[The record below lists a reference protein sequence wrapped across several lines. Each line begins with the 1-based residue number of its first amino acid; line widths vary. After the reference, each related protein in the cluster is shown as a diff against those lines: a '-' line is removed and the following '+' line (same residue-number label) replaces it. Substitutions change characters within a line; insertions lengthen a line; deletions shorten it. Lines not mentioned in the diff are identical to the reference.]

1 MNIRGQ
7 QAAVWGIWGLLI
19 AYGVLQATAW
29 TISGIPFGP
38 LVALELSAGW
48 IVMIL
53 LALLATRGLGRLS
66 QTLEEA
72 EHAHRVKSTE
82 VEQLQMQS
90 AMLDIIARSV
100 DVPLA
105 FQELAHRI
113 ARLVPCERVGLAL
126 LSNDNTEFQTYT
138 ARVQDRERRSRP
150 RPEVVFKA
158 DRTVIGAVVK
168 SREPMIINDTEKV
181 MADYLDVNVLRTSG
195 FGSGLVLPLISKGR
209 GVGTLNVVS
218 RTTGA
223 FNQQHIDALVPVAE
237 ILAVAHVAQQLQL
250 GLARHRTAESMSELT
265 LGIASEINGALQTII
280 GHCAL
285 LEREYPDL
293 NLTADLAIV
302 VRQSQRIA
310 ALLEKMRADSHERLR
325 RLDEQ
330 VGLGAVE
337 TGAAVESGS

>member
-1 MNIRGQ
+1 MKIRGD
-7 QAAVWGIWGLLI
+7 QAAIWGVWGLLI

-38 LVALELSAGW
+38 LLAMELSAGW

-66 QTLEEA
+66 DTLEEA
-72 EHAHRVKSTE
+72 EHAHRAKSTE
-82 VEQLQMQS
+82 VEQLQMQA

-105 FQELAHRI
+105 FQELAQRI

-126 LSNDNTEFQTYT
+126 LSVDGTEFQTYT

-168 SREPMIINDTEKV
+168 SREPMIISDTQQA

-209 GVGTLNVVS
+209 AVGTLNVVS
-218 RTTGA
+218 RATGA
-223 FNQQHIDALVPVAE
+223 FNQRHVDTLMPVAE
-237 ILAVAHVAQQLQL
+237 ILAVAHVAQQLQVA
-250 GLARHRTAESMSELT
+250 LARQRTVESMSELT
-265 LGIASEINGALQTII
+265 VGIASEINGALQTII
-280 GHCAL
+280 GHCDL
-285 LEREYPDL
+285 LERGYPDT
-293 NLTADLAIV
+293 NLQNDLAVV
-302 VRQSQRIA
+302 VRQAQRISS
-310 ALLEKMRADSHERLR
+310 LLDKMRAAARERLN
-325 RLDEQ
+325 E
-330 VGLGAVE
+330 
-337 TGAAVESGS
+337 AASLLPGV

>member
-1 MNIRGQ
+1 MKLRGH

-29 TISGIPFGP
+29 TITGIPLSP
-38 LVALELSAGW
+38 LVAVEWSAGW

-53 LALLATRGLGRLS
+53 LASLATRSFGRLS
-66 QTLEEA
+66 ETLEDA
-72 EHAHRVKSTE
+72 EDAHRAKSRE
-82 VEQLQMQS
+82 VEQLQMHV

-126 LSNDNTEFQTYT
+126 LNESGTEFQTYT
-138 ARVQDRERRSRP
+138 ARVRDRERRSRP
-150 RPEVVFKA
+150 RPEVVFKT

-168 SREPMIINDTEKV
+168 SREPMIINDTEQV

-195 FGSGLVLPLISKGR
+195 FGSGLVLPLVSKGR

-218 RTTGA
+218 RSTGA
-223 FNQQHIDALVPVAE
+223 FNQQHIETLLPVAE
-237 ILAVAHVAQQLQL
+237 ILAVAYVAQQLQIAV
-250 GLARHRTAESMSELT
+250 ARHRTVESMSELT

-285 LEREYPDL
+285 LGREYPDTGL
-293 NLTADLAIV
+293 QADLAIIV
-302 VRQSQRIA
+302 QQSQRIS
-310 ALLEKMRADSHERLR
+310 ALLEKMRTASHERLR
-325 RLDEQ
+325 QLDEQ
-330 VGLGAVE
+330 VGLG
-337 TGAAVESGS
+337 

>member
-1 MNIRGQ
+1 
-7 QAAVWGIWGLLI
+7 
-19 AYGVLQATAW
+19 
-29 TISGIPFGP
+29 
-38 LVALELSAGW
+38 
-48 IVMIL
+48 MIL

-66 QTLEEA
+66 HTLEEA
-72 EHAHRVKSTE
+72 EHAHRAKSSE
-82 VEQLQMQS
+82 VEQLQMQA

-126 LSNDNTEFQTYT
+126 LSDDGTEFQTYT

-168 SREPMIINDTEKV
+168 SRKPMIISDTEQI

-209 GVGTLNVVS
+209 AVGTLNVVS
-218 RTTGA
+218 RGTGA
-223 FNQQHIDALVPVAE
+223 FNQQHIDTLMPVAE
-237 ILAVAHVAQQLQL
+237 ILAVTYVAQHLQIA
-250 GLARHRTAESMSELT
+250 LARHSTVESMSELM

-280 GHCAL
+280 GHCDL
-285 LEREYPDL
+285 LERGYPDT
-293 NLTADLAIV
+293 NLQTDLSII
-302 VRQSQRIA
+302 VRQAQRIS
-310 ALLEKMRADSHERLR
+310 ALLDKMRAASTERLK
-325 RLDEQ
+325 Q
-330 VGLGAVE
+330 VDQEVSQGAKAE
-337 TGAAVESGS
+337 TGG

>member
-1 MNIRGQ
+1 MKIRGD
-7 QAAVWGIWGLLI
+7 QAAIWGVWGLLI

-38 LVALELSAGW
+38 LLAMELSAGW

-66 QTLEEA
+66 DTLEEA
-72 EHAHRVKSTE
+72 EHAHRAKSTE
-82 VEQLQMQS
+82 VEQLQMQA

-105 FQELAHRI
+105 FQELAQRI

-126 LSNDNTEFQTYT
+126 LSDDGTEFQTYT

-168 SREPMIINDTEKV
+168 SREPMIISDTQQA

-209 GVGTLNVVS
+209 AVGTLNVVS
-218 RTTGA
+218 RATGA
-223 FNQQHIDALVPVAE
+223 FNQRHVDTLMPVAE
-237 ILAVAHVAQQLQL
+237 ILAVAHVAQQLQVA
-250 GLARHRTAESMSELT
+250 LARQRTVESMSELT
-265 LGIASEINGALQTII
+265 VGIASEINGALQTII
-280 GHCAL
+280 GHCDL
-285 LEREYPDL
+285 LERGYPDT
-293 NLTADLAIV
+293 NLQNDLAVV
-302 VRQSQRIA
+302 VRQAQRISS
-310 ALLEKMRADSHERLR
+310 LLDKMRAAARERLNEASS
-325 RLDEQ
+325 LLPG
-330 VGLGAVE
+330 V
-337 TGAAVESGS
+337 